1 VRDDA
6 SFCRPRLY
14 DEDDPKFGDEVGEV
28 VEALQMKLER
38 EMARGNTDSV
48 ERISTIKQ
56 RVENAAGRGGGGGG
70 GGD

>member
-14 DEDDPKFGDEVGEV
+14 DEDDPKFGDEVSEV

-38 EMARGNTDSV
+38 DMARGDTERV
-48 ERISTIKQ
+48 ERISNIKA
-56 RVENAAGRGGGGGG
+56 RIENAAGRRGDG